1 MRGSRVFSNPVTY
14 KFSDSESD
22 YKCDVLFKCLIRSD
36 FSESEANEARM
47 KICAVSL
54 LDKLMK
60 MNGLKIEL
68 RWYNSAILQI
78 AVDTSDG

>member
-1 MRGSRVFSNPVTY
+1 MIQSLITSVM
-14 KFSDSESD
+14 
-22 YKCDVLFKCLIRSD
+22 KCLIRSD

-54 LDKLMK
+54 LDKLM
-60 MNGLKIEL
+60 IEL
-68 RWYNSAILQI
+68 RWYNSAILI